1 MATFPALPDPL
12 ITILGKPHRLRL
24 AVGADTDLGAPVM
37 GGLMS
42 RYLLLAL
49 IGLVANDA
57 AAQGAIPILSAVQGQ
72 TGETE
77 YSVTLQL
84 LGLMTVLTLLPS
96 ILLMMTSFTRIIIVL
111 SLLRQALGTAQTPP
125 NQILLGIALFLTIFI
140 MAPVFTQVYD
150 DAIDPYSND
159 QMELEAAIDAA
170 QIPIKDFMLR
180 QTREKDLQTFVS
192 ISDNPDITEP
202 METPLTVLVPAFIT
216 SELKSAFTIG
226 FMLYIPFIIIDM
238 VVASILMSMGMMM
251 LSPMIISL
259 PFKLLLFVMVDGWM
273 LLMTSLTGS
282 YV

>member
-1 MATFPALPDPL
+1 
-12 ITILGKPHRLRL
+12 
-24 AVGADTDLGAPVM
+24 
-37 GGLMS
+37 
-42 RYLLLAL
+42 
-49 IGLVANDA
+49 
-57 AAQGAIPILSAVQGQ
+57 
-72 TGETE
+72 
-77 YSVTLQL
+77 
-84 LGLMTVLTLLPS
+84 
-96 ILLMMTSFTRIIIVL
+96 
-111 SLLRQALGTAQTPP
+111 
-125 NQILLGIALFLTIFI
+125 

-150 DAIDPYSND
+150 DAISPYSND
-159 QMELEAAIDAA
+159 EMELEAAIDAA

-192 ISDNPDITEP
+192 ISDSPDITEP

>member
-1 MATFPALPDPL
+1 
-12 ITILGKPHRLRL
+12 
-24 AVGADTDLGAPVM
+24 
-37 GGLMS
+37 MS
-42 RYLLLAL
+42 RYWLLAV

-72 TGETE
+72 AGETE

-84 LGLMTVLTLLPS
+84 LGLMTVLTLYPS
-96 ILLMMTSFTRIIIVL
+96 FLLMMSSFTRIIIVL

-159 QMELEAAIDAA
+159 EMELEAAIDAA

-192 ISDNPDITEP
+192 ISDNPDISGP
-202 METPLTVLVPAFIT
+202 METP
-216 SELKSAFTIG
+216 
-226 FMLYIPFIIIDM
+226 
-238 VVASILMSMGMMM
+238 
-251 LSPMIISL
+251 
-259 PFKLLLFVMVDGWM
+259 
-273 LLMTSLTGS
+273 
-282 YV
+282 